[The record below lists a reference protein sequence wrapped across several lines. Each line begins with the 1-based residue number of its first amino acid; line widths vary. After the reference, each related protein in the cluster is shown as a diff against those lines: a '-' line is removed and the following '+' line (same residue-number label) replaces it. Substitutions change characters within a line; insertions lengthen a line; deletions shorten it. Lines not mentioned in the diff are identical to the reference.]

1 MEQQKKKV
9 EELKQSMAKRQRVYS
24 DWCENMERK
33 KAAVKKEI
41 SEGVLEYQKDMTTF
55 LEEAKKLKEEEG
67 VEDMIIMKQEA
78 KEEKD

>member
-1 MEQQKKKV
+1 MEQQKKV

-55 LEEAKKLKEEEG
+55 LEEAKKLEEEG

>member
-1 MEQQKKKV
+1 
-9 EELKQSMAKRQRVYS
+9 
-24 DWCENMERK
+24 MERK

-55 LEEAKKLKEEEG
+55 LEEAKKLEEEG

>member
-1 MEQQKKKV
+1 MEQQKKV

-41 SEGVLEYQKDMTTF
+41 SGVLEYQKDMTTF
-55 LEEAKKLKEEEG
+55 LEEAKKLEEEG